1 MSNKDNDTNKLDLTS
16 EMTDDWDSEL
26 NEEELSNPDDL
37 DVNHDEIDSNHSP
50 SDEEELDEEEL
61 DKDEGSD
68 EDEDSDEDSDETE
81 SVSLLST
88 NSGKILVGASVFGA
102 GILGLA
108 GFVLL
113 GGGDNQEISQP
124 EQQGARIKPVF
135 EEIPS
140 DNSSFEKVA
149 QASSEVIVNE
159 PVQTVTDNSQVVVN
173 DNQEPVAIDSVI
185 VNAEPEVLLAETK
198 KDDALVI
205 NFDEVK
211 KDTPASSDQGIQI
224 DFGNTEMAKNQN
236 EAIVP
241 KEKVEEQRFNLDLL
255 NKDLNSEE
263 VVQKEPE
270 KVETIQF
277 EEVKSEEHAIDT
289 VKADELNKRID
300 SLDETLKV
308 AVMKEDVNSIVKD
321 IFVKEN
327 KEDKTKIANLESQV
341 KELTSKLDKKL
352 SSLEVKS
359 IKKETVAKVDPVSLK
374 RERLK
379 GFKIIN
385 TTMDGAMSV
394 VKAPSG
400 RTVILYKGEKFY
412 VQGKGSFTVNEVLNG
427 GELLLANKHYYI
439 DTVYEKPDIEY
450 KKQVQKPVEK
460 SVQKPEVQKEVIVE
474 MVEENN
480 PNVIVNK
487 LSENKAV
494 NVARL
499 ADNININSS
508 KKVAQGFTWNGQ
520 MGNEYIIQ
528 MPNGEW
534 EMVKAGDKIEG
545 LGMVNGLSDNNN
557 LIVGEFV
564 IEKAK
569 D

>member
-321 IFVKEN
+321 
-327 KEDKTKIANLESQV
+327 
-341 KELTSKLDKKL
+341 L
-352 SSLEVKS
+352 S
-359 IKKETVAKVDPVSLK
+359 
-374 RERLK
+374 
-379 GFKIIN
+379 
-385 TTMDGAMSV
+385 
-394 VKAPSG
+394 
-400 RTVILYKGEKFY
+400 
-412 VQGKGSFTVNEVLNG
+412 
-427 GELLLANKHYYI
+427 
-439 DTVYEKPDIEY
+439 
-450 KKQVQKPVEK
+450 
-460 SVQKPEVQKEVIVE
+460 
-474 MVEENN
+474 
-480 PNVIVNK
+480 
-487 LSENKAV
+487 
-494 NVARL
+494 
-499 ADNININSS
+499 
-508 KKVAQGFTWNGQ
+508 
-520 MGNEYIIQ
+520 
-528 MPNGEW
+528 
-534 EMVKAGDKIEG
+534 
-545 LGMVNGLSDNNN
+545 
-557 LIVGEFV
+557 LIH
-564 IEKAK
+564 I
-569 D
+569 